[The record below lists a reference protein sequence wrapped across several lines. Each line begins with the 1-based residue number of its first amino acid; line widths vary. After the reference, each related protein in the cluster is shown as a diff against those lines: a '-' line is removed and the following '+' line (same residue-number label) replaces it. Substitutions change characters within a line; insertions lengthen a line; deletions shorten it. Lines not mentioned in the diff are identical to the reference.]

1 LRRSWRFMG
10 IEMEADAVRPT
21 NKLLR
26 SLRPEAY
33 ARIEPKLSRK
43 TLRAQE
49 VLYRPNQ
56 PISEV
61 YFPEN
66 AVICQMTV
74 MANGDTLETGT
85 VGSEGASWISASIG
99 APSMP
104 CETIVA
110 IGGDAMV
117 LAIDDLD
124 HEMQQN
130 EHFRDV
136 LTQYSHA
143 LLIHSMRM
151 TGCTGLHSLEQR
163 CARWVLTTLDRVVEN
178 RFSVTHEFLAMLLG
192 ASRPSV
198 SLVIEDFEKRGML
211 RRERGRVLVGD
222 RERLLSVTCDCYQ
235 VIKDNYEQV
244 GRTSRVPIRT
254 PVPSQDASQRAR

>member
-1 LRRSWRFMG
+1 
-10 IEMEADAVRPT
+10 MESHLARPT

-26 SLRPEAY
+26 LLRQDAY
-33 ARIEPKLSRK
+33 DRVAPKLTRK
-43 TLRAQE
+43 ALRAHQI
-49 VLYRPNQ
+49 LYKPNQ
-56 PISEV
+56 KISEV

-66 AVICQMTV
+66 AVICQMSV
-74 MANGDTLETGT
+74 MPNGDTLETAT

-104 CETIVA
+104 CETIVVIKGEA
-110 IGGDAMV
+110 LV
-117 LAIDDLD
+117 LRIDDLD

-163 CARWVLTTLDRVVEN
+163 CARWVLTTLDRVSEN

-192 ASRPSV
+192 ASRPSI
-198 SLVIEDFEKRGML
+198 SLVIQDFEKRGML
-211 RRERGRVLVGD
+211 KRERGRVLVGD
-222 RERLLSVTCDCYQ
+222 RERLLTVTCDCYQ

-244 GRTSRVPIRT
+244 GRTP
-254 PVPSQDASQRAR
+254 PVQTVARLP

>member
-1 LRRSWRFMG
+1 MISAE
-10 IEMEADAVRPT
+10 IRPA

-26 SLRPEAY
+26 LLTRRAYLRIAPKLRPT
-33 ARIEPKLSRK
+33 
-43 TLRAQE
+43 TLKAKQ
-49 VLYRPNQ
+49 VLYKPNE
-56 PISEV
+56 PIHAV

-85 VGSEGASWISASIG
+85 VGLEGASWISASIG

-110 IGGDAMV
+110 IGGDAHM
-117 LAIDDLD
+117 LDIDALD
-124 HEMQQN
+124 QEMQEN

-143 LLIHSMRM
+143 LLIHCMRL

-163 CARWVLTTLDRVVEN
+163 CARWMLTTLDRVSED
-178 RFSVTHEFLAMLLG
+178 RFSITHEFLAMLLG
-192 ASRPSV
+192 AHRPSV
-198 SLVIEDFEKRGML
+198 SAVIEHFKRRGIL
-211 RRERGRVLVGD
+211 KVARGRLLLADRAKLV
-222 RERLLSVTCDCYQ
+222 SASCDCYE
-235 VIKDNYEQV
+235 VIRRNYEQV
-244 GRTSRVPIRT
+244 GR
-254 PVPSQDASQRAR
+254 

>member
-1 LRRSWRFMG
+1 MVSPE
-10 IEMEADAVRPT
+10 IRPA

-26 SLRPEAY
+26 LLTRGAFLRLA
-33 ARIEPKLSRK
+33 PKLK
-43 TLRAQE
+43 PTPLRAKQ
-49 VLYRPNQ
+49 VLYKPEE
-56 PISEV
+56 PIHAV

-74 MANGDTLETGT
+74 MSNGDTLETGT
-85 VGSEGASWISASIG
+85 VGLEGASWISASIG

-110 IGGDAMV
+110 IGGDAHA
-117 LAIDDLD
+117 LDIDDLD
-124 HEMQQN
+124 QEMREN
-130 EHFRDV
+130 GPFRDV

-143 LLIHSMRM
+143 LLVHSMRL

-163 CARWVLTTLDRVVEN
+163 CARWLLTTLDRVSEN

-198 SLVIEDFEKRGML
+198 SAIIEDFKKRGIL
-211 RRERGRVLVGD
+211 KVERGRVLIADGEKLRTV
-222 RERLLSVTCDCYQ
+222 SCDCYA
-235 VIKDNYEQV
+235 VIKRNYDQV
-244 GRTSRVPIRT
+244 G
-254 PVPSQDASQRAR
+254 ASVRLR